1 MLKQFVFAVMLLVSG
16 ISIAQNG
23 TTSPYSFFGI
33 GEIKFKGT
41 AENRSMGGI
50 NVFSDSIHLNIQ
62 NPASIANLKLVNFT
76 SAGSYKYV
84 NQTTETESQYASA
97 TTLDY
102 LAMGIPMG
110 KFGASFGI
118 VPYSAVG
125 YKLESQTETSNTQYT
140 GTGGLSKVFLALGYK
155 VTPNFNL
162 GIDANYNFGNVERK
176 VVVSEE
182 DLLLGTRE
190 NIESELL
197 GFNFNFGAEYKTM
210 VSEVLQLTATV
221 TYAPATK
228 FEVQGVRNISSVL
241 VTSSGALIPV
251 DVREE
256 RLDDV
261 EITFP
266 SQFTIGAGIGFPNKW
281 FIAGQYTNSKTSNFN
296 DPTLNFGTVEFIDAN
311 KYRIGGFFIPRHTSM
326 TSYWHR
332 AVYRLG
338 VRYEETG
345 INLRG
350 EDINEYGISFG
361 IGLPVGRMLSNVNVG
376 FELGSKGTT
385 NNGLVKENFFNTFIS
400 LSLNDKWFEKRY
412 ID

>member
-1 MLKQFVFAVMLLVSG
+1 MLKQIVFAVMLIVSG
-16 ISIAQNG
+16 VSIAQNG

-41 AENRSMGGI
+41 VENRSMGGL
-50 NVFSDSIHLNIQ
+50 NVYSDSIHLNLQ
-62 NPASIANLKLVNFT
+62 NPASVANLRLVNFT
-76 SAGSYKYV
+76 SGGSYKYV
-84 NQTTETESQYASA
+84 KQETETDSQFASA

-118 VPYSAVG
+118 LPYTSVG
-125 YKLESQTETSNTQYT
+125 YKLESITDSTDTQYT
-140 GTGGLSKVFLALGYK
+140 GTGGMNKVFLALGYQ
-155 VTPNFNL
+155 VTPKFNI

-176 VVVSEE
+176 SIVTEE
-182 DLLLGTRE
+182 GLLLGTRE
-190 NIESELL
+190 YVKSDLL

-210 VSEVLQLTATV
+210 ISEGLQLTTSAT
-221 TYAPATK
+221 YSPATK
-228 FEVQGVRNISSVL
+228 FEVQGVRNITSVL
-241 VTSSGALIPV
+241 ISTAGVVIPI
-251 DVREE
+251 DDREE

-266 SQFTIGAGIGFPNKW
+266 SQLTLGAGIGSPKRW
-281 FIAGQYTNSKTSNFN
+281 FIGGQYTNAKTSNYN
-296 DPTLNFGTVEFIDAN
+296 DPTLNFGTVECVDAN
-311 KYRIGGFFIPRHTSM
+311 KYRIGGFFIPRYSSL
-326 TSYWHR
+326 TSYWYR
-332 AVYRLG
+332 TTYRLG

-350 EDINEYGISFG
+350 ENINEYGISFG
-361 IGLPVGRMLSNVNVG
+361 VGLPMGRLFSNVNIG

-385 NNGLVKENFFNTFIS
+385 KNGLVKENFFNTFIS
-400 LSLNDKWFEKRY
+400 LSLNDRWFEKRY

>member
-1 MLKQFVFAVMLLVSG
+1 MLKQIIFAAMLIITGVAT
-16 ISIAQNG
+16 AQNG

-62 NPASIANLKLVNFT
+62 NPASVANLRLVNFT
-76 SAGSYKYV
+76 SGGSYKYV
-84 NQTTETESQYASA
+84 NQQTETDSQYASA

-102 LAMGIPMG
+102 LALGIPMG

-118 VPYSAVG
+118 LPFTSVG
-125 YKLESQTETSNTQYT
+125 YKLESDGDSSFTQYK
-140 GTGGLSKVFLALGYK
+140 GTGGMNKVFFVLAYQ

-162 GIDANYNFGNVERK
+162 GIDANYNFGNVERTTI
-176 VVVSEE
+176 VSED
-182 DLLLGTRE
+182 DLLLGIRE
-190 NIESELL
+190 NIKSDLL
-197 GFNFNFGAEYKTM
+197 GFNFNFGAEYKTLI
-210 VSEVLQLTATV
+210 SEDLQLTTTAT
-221 TYAPATK
+221 YSPATK
-228 FEVQGVRNISSVL
+228 FKVQGIRNITSVL
-241 VTSSGALIPV
+241 ISATGAVVPI
-251 DVREE
+251 DDREQILE
-256 RLDDV
+256 DV
-261 EITFP
+261 EVTFP
-266 SQFTIGAGIGFPNKW
+266 SQITIGAGLGSPKKW
-281 FIAGQYTNSKTSNFN
+281 FISGQYTNTKTSNYN
-296 DPTLNFGTVEFIDAN
+296 DPTLNFGTVEFVDSN
-311 KYRIGGFFIPRHTSM
+311 KYRIGGFFIPRYNSL

-350 EDINEYGISFG
+350 ENINEYGISFG
-361 IGLPVGRMLSNVNVG
+361 IGLPVGRLFSNVNIG

-385 NNGLVKENFFNTFIS
+385 SQGLVKENFFNTFIS
-400 LSLNDKWFEKRY
+400 LSLNDRWFEKRY

>member
-1 MLKQFVFAVMLLVSG
+1 MLKQIIFAAMLLITG
-16 ISIAQNG
+16 IATAQNG

-62 NPASIANLKLVNFT
+62 NPASVANLKLVNFT
-76 SAGSYKYV
+76 SGGSYKYV
-84 NQTTETESQYASA
+84 NQQTETDSQYASA

-118 VPYSAVG
+118 LPFTSVG
-125 YKLESQTETSNTQYT
+125 YKLESNDDTTFTQYD
-140 GTGGLSKVFLALGYK
+140 GSGGMNKVFLVLAYQLSK
-155 VTPNFNL
+155 NFNI
-162 GIDANYNFGNVERK
+162 GIDANYNFGNVERTTI
-176 VVVSEE
+176 VSND

-190 NIESELL
+190 NIVSDLL
-197 GFNFNFGAEYKTM
+197 GFNFNFGAEYKAF
-210 VSEVLQLTATV
+210 VSEDLQLTATA
-221 TYAPATK
+221 TYSPATTFK
-228 FEVQGVRNISSVL
+228 VQGVRNITSVL
-241 VTSSGALIPV
+241 ISATGAVIPI
-251 DVREE
+251 DDREQILE
-256 RLDDV
+256 DV
-261 EITFP
+261 EVTFP
-266 SQFTIGAGIGFPNKW
+266 SQITFGAGLGSPKRW
-281 FIAGQYTNSKTSNFN
+281 FVSAQYTSTKTSNYN
-296 DPTLNFGTVEFIDAN
+296 DPTLNFGTVEFVDSN
-311 KYRIGGFFIPRHTSM
+311 KYRMGGFFIPRYNSL

-345 INLRG
+345 LDLRG
-350 EDINEYGISFG
+350 ETINEYGISFG
-361 IGLPVGRMLSNVNVG
+361 VGLPIGRLFSNVNIG

-385 NNGLVKENFFNTFIS
+385 SQGLVKENFFNTFIS
-400 LSLNDKWFEKRY
+400 LSLNDRWFEKRY

>member
-1 MLKQFVFAVMLLVSG
+1 MFKQFVFAAMLLISG
-16 ISIAQNG
+16 ISLAQNG

-33 GEIKFKGT
+33 GELKFKGT

-50 NVFSDSIHLNIQ
+50 NVYSDSIHLNIQ
-62 NPASIANLKLVNFT
+62 NPASIANLKFVNFAT
-76 SAGSYKYV
+76 AGSYKYV
-84 NQTTETESQYASA
+84 NQTTEADSQYASA

-118 VPYSAVG
+118 VPYTSVG
-125 YKLESQTETSNTQYT
+125 YKLESITDTSATQYT
-140 GTGGLSKVFLALGYK
+140 GTGGVTKVFLTLGYQ

-176 VVVSEE
+176 VIVSEE

-190 NIESELL
+190 NVESEIL

-210 VSEVLQLTATV
+210 ISETLQLTTTA

-228 FEVQGVRNISSVL
+228 FEVEGVRNITSVL
-241 VTSSGALIPV
+241 ISSSGTVIPI
-251 DVREE
+251 DDREE
-256 RLDDV
+256 TFAGV
-261 EITFP
+261 EVTFP
-266 SQFTIGAGIGFPNKW
+266 SVFTIGAGIGSPKKW
-281 FIAGQYTNSKTSNFN
+281 FISGQYTNAKVSNFN
-296 DPTLNFGTVEFIDAN
+296 DPTLNFGTVEFLDAN
-311 KYRIGGFFIPRHTSM
+311 KYRIGGFFIPRYTSI

-332 AVYRLG
+332 AVYRFG

-350 EDINEYGISFG
+350 ENINEYGISFG
-361 IGLPVGRMLSNVNVG
+361 VGLPIGRLFSNINVG

-385 NNGLVKENFFNTFIS
+385 SNGLVKENFFNTFIS

>member
-1 MLKQFVFAVMLLVSG
+1 MLKQIVFAVMLIVSG
-16 ISIAQNG
+16 VSIAQNG

-41 AENRSMGGI
+41 VENRSMGGL
-50 NVFSDSIHLNIQ
+50 NVYSDSIHLNLQ
-62 NPASIANLKLVNFT
+62 NPASVANLRLVNFT
-76 SAGSYKYV
+76 SGGSYKYV
-84 NQTTETESQYASA
+84 KQETETDSQFASA

-118 VPYSAVG
+118 LPYTSVG
-125 YKLESQTETSNTQYT
+125 YKLESITDSTDTQYT
-140 GTGGLSKVFLALGYK
+140 GTGGMNKVFLALGYQ
-155 VTPNFNL
+155 VTPKFNI

-176 VVVSEE
+176 SIVTEE
-182 DLLLGTRE
+182 GLLLGTRE
-190 NIESELL
+190 YVKSDLL

-210 VSEVLQLTATV
+210 ISEGLQLTTSAT
-221 TYAPATK
+221 YSPATK
-228 FEVQGVRNISSVL
+228 FEVQGVRNITSVL
-241 VTSSGALIPV
+241 ISTAGVVIPI
-251 DVREE
+251 DDREE

-266 SQFTIGAGIGFPNKW
+266 SQLTLGAGIGSPKRW
-281 FIAGQYTNSKTSNFN
+281 FIGGQYTNAKTSNYN
-296 DPTLNFGTVEFIDAN
+296 DPTLNFGTVEFVDAN
-311 KYRIGGFFIPRHTSM
+311 KYRIGGFFIPRYSSL
-326 TSYWHR
+326 TSYWYR
-332 AVYRLG
+332 TTYRLG

-350 EDINEYGISFG
+350 ENINEYGISFG
-361 IGLPVGRMLSNVNVG
+361 VGLPMGRLFSNVNIG

-385 NNGLVKENFFNTFIS
+385 KNGLVKENFFNTFIS
-400 LSLNDKWFEKRY
+400 LSLNDRWFEKRY

>member
-1 MLKQFVFAVMLLVSG
+1 MLKQIVFAVMLLITGV
-16 ISIAQNG
+16 SIAQNG

-41 AENRSMGGI
+41 AENRSMGGL

-62 NPASIANLKLVNFT
+62 NPASVANLRLVNFA
-76 SAGSYKYV
+76 SGGSYKYV
-84 NQTTETESQYASA
+84 NQQTETESQNATA

-102 LAMGIPMG
+102 FALGIPMG

-118 VPYSAVG
+118 LPYTSVG
-125 YKLESQTETSNTQYT
+125 YNLESISDDVNKQYT
-140 GTGGLSKVFLALGYK
+140 GTGGMNKVFLALAYQI
-155 VTPNFNL
+155 TPKFNL

-176 VVVSEE
+176 AIILEE

-190 NIESELL
+190 EIKSDLL

-210 VSEVLQLTATV
+210 VTSDLQLTTSAT
-221 TYAPATK
+221 YSPATK
-228 FEVQGVRNISSVL
+228 FEVQGDRNISSIL
-241 VTSSGALIPV
+241 VSSTGVVIPI
-251 DVREE
+251 DSREE

-261 EITFP
+261 EVTFP
-266 SQFTIGAGIGFPNKW
+266 SQFTIGAGIGSPKRW
-281 FIAGQYTNSKTSNFN
+281 FLGGQYTNTKTSNFN
-296 DPTLNFGTVEFIDAN
+296 DPTLNFGTVDFVDAN
-311 KYRIGGFFIPRHTSM
+311 KYRIGGFFIPRFNSIS
-326 TSYWHR
+326 SYWYR

-345 INLRG
+345 INVRG

-361 IGLPVGRMLSNVNVG
+361 IGLPIGRLFSNVNVG

-385 NNGLVKENFFNTFIS
+385 NKGLVKENFFNTFIS